1 MTPPT
6 PSLTIAALHSGY
18 ASGAFTPEDVIH
30 TIYDRIDA
38 YPDKAVWIHLIP
50 RQQALDDAER
60 LTSSLH
66 ASSSVSLT
74 PLPPLYG
81 IPFSVKDSIDVFPYP
96 TTLACPT
103 FAFVPDR
110 TAPCVQRILDAGGIF
125 IGKTNLDQ
133 FATGLSGHRSPYG
146 TPRCVFDA
154 EYISGGSS
162 SGSAVS
168 VGADLVSFTVAT
180 DTAGS
185 TRVPAALNGVVGL
198 KPTLGTISTVGLVP
212 ACKTADCI
220 TVISRTVADARVAQ
234 GVMTAYD
241 EEDVYARQTLPAWP
255 TLWPSGTR
263 SIRFGIPPP
272 DLLEVLSPE
281 YARLFNTTI
290 STLSSVL
297 GLSPPRQFDYTPFSS
312 ANALLYGSS
321 IVSQRLVAFD
331 TYLQSHGYA
340 DLHPVVASIFQS
352 SQGFDAVR
360 AYKDIFDLQ
369 CLRRKTEIQ
378 FRDNIDVLI
387 VPSTLCHFT
396 VQEMDESP
404 VERNKL
410 LGSFTHFVNLL
421 DLCAVQVPTGT
432 WRNEEGR
439 EMPFGVTII
448 GQAGRDGEVLALGER
463 VMEACRT

>member
-1 MTPPT
+1 MTPPI
-6 PSLTIAALHSGY
+6 PSLTITTLHAGY
-18 ASGAFTPEDVIH
+18 SSGAFTPADVIN
-30 TIYDRIDA
+30 TIYDRIES

-50 RQQALDDAER
+50 RQQVLADAQR

-66 ASSSVSLT
+66 ASSSVSPS

-81 IPFSVKDSIDVFPYP
+81 IPFSVKDSIDVSPYS

-103 FAFVPDR
+103 FSYVPDR
-110 TAPCVQRILDAGGIF
+110 TAPCVQRIIDAGGILV
-125 IGKTNLDQ
+125 GKTNLDQ

-220 TVISRTVADARVAQ
+220 TVIARTVSDARVAQ

-241 EEDVYARQTLPAWP
+241 EEDVYARLTLPVWP
-255 TLWPSGTR
+255 AVWPSVTR
-263 SIRFGIPPP
+263 DIRFGIPPT
-272 DLLEVLSPE
+272 DLLEILSPE
-281 YARLFNTTI
+281 YSQLFNTTI
-290 STLSSVL
+290 STLSTVL
-297 GLSPPRQFDYTPFSS
+297 GLSPPRQFDYTPFSQ

-331 TYLQSHGYA
+331 TYLQSHGYSE
-340 DLHPVVASIFQS
+340 LHPVVASIFES
-352 SQGFDAVR
+352 SQGFDAVK
-360 AYKDIFDLQ
+360 AYKDIFNLQ
-369 CLRRKTEIQ
+369 YLRRKAEIQ

-387 VPSTLCHFT
+387 VPSTVCHFT
-396 VQEMDESP
+396 VEEMDESP
-404 VERNKL
+404 MERNKL

-421 DLCAVQVPTGT
+421 DLCAVQVPVGK
-432 WRNEEGR
+432 WRNGGGR
-439 EMPFGVTII
+439 EMPFGVTIV

-463 VMEACRT
+463 VMAACRM